1 MEDFRSLFID
11 RASIHI
17 SLKKRRI
24 EKFLFDICP
33 SKVTRSRVFR
43 EKIKRRIETIDFYTR
58 EEICKF
64 SINSR
69 RFCVNNSTSY
79 IQFTI
84 FVIQKLLTRKKCL
97 RRTRSGDVYLNEFFF
112 FFFSLPLRHR
122 NKIRLRKKVH
132 RMYFI
137 SLRSCIPL
145 FKILLNLFN
154 SKLYLTK

>member
-112 FFFSLPLRHR
+112 SFFHCLCVIET
-122 NKIRLRKKVH
+122 IRLRKKVH